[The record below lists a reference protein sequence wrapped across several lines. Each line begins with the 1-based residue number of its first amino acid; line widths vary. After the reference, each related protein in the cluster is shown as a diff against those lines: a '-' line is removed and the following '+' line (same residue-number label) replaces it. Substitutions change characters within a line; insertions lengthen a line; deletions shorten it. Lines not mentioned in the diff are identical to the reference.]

1 MYNACLHIKSSGCR
15 CKTPA
20 LHGSNFCFFHNRL
33 HADALSARFDTLR
46 LPVSEDCSSILLAL
60 NRISNAIV
68 DSRIDS
74 KRAAQLIWIQQLAIQ
89 VIDRRDSLNEESIQ
103 TVGQSAHGEELA
115 LPLALCEPGDDCGT
129 CTHKEV
135 CPRSV
140 HFDDCED
147 FDEDI
152 EYEYEEEED
161 DEEDEGE
168 DESDDDKEVNEDSC
182 NDEASEED
190 DIEEAEADDSGDE
203 EVDEDSCIDEASE
216 EDDIEEAEA
225 DDSGDEEVDEDSCND
240 EASEDD
246 DIEETEADDS
256 GNEEVDEDSC
266 NDEASE
272 GDDIEETDD
281 SDAGG
286 DKEDEQEDNE
296 DDGDAH
302 GEADEDDGHRK
313 NTKPLLT
320 QVKRLETARHAYES
334 GDVLPLVKLLNNS
347 AP

>member
-1 MYNACLHIKSSGCR
+1 MYNACLHIKSSGSR

-33 HADALSARFDTLR
+33 HVDALGARFDTLR
-46 LPVSEDCSSILLAL
+46 LPVSEDFSSILLSL
-60 NRISNAIV
+60 NRISDAIV

-89 VIDRRDSLNEESIQ
+89 VIDRRDSLNDESIQ

-147 FDEDI
+147 LDEDI

-161 DEEDEGE
+161 DDDDEDE
-168 DESDDDKEVNEDSC
+168 DESDDDED
-182 NDEASEED
+182 EEGD
-190 DIEEAEADDSGDE
+190 HDDDSGDDDSDG
-203 EVDEDSCIDEASE
+203 EVDEDSSNDEVSE
-216 EDDIEEAEA
+216 KDDSEA
-225 DDSGDEEVDEDSCND
+225 DDDDDSSDEDVDDNGDGEDDEDAGHSKTTEPLLAEVKRLETARHACESGDDNGHG
-240 EASEDD
+240 EDD
-246 DIEETEADDS
+246 ENAGHSKTTE
-256 GNEEVDEDSC
+256 
-266 NDEASE
+266 
-272 GDDIEETDD
+272 
-281 SDAGG
+281 
-286 DKEDEQEDNE
+286 
-296 DDGDAH
+296 
-302 GEADEDDGHRK
+302 
-313 NTKPLLT
+313 PLLA
-320 QVKRLETARHAYES
+320 QVKRLETARHAYDS
-334 GDVLPLVKLLNNS
+334 GNVLPLVKLLNNS